1 MKVTIYDVAKKA
13 GVSTATV
20 SKIIN
25 NTGSISEKTKLKVQK
40 VMDEL
45 QYQPSMIA
53 SALKGKSTHT
63 IGLLIPDLSNPI
75 FAEYAKYIEER
86 AQELGFSVIMCNT
99 DANPDKELRY
109 IELLKQKQVDG
120 IVIAARFN
128 NIKLLKELIKENF
141 PIAVIAQDLPALPI
155 DSVTVDDYLGG
166 YQVTEYLLS
175 LGHRKIGVVAEGD
188 RSSQERIKGYKQALV
203 DAGLKVDEGLI
214 LVCQQPTRE
223 CAKLNA
229 GILLDKERNQSA
241 IFGCNDLLAVGVM
254 QAARERGLT
263 IPNDLSVIGFDNTD
277 LSEVIY
283 PSLTTV
289 QQPLKDIGYHVVDF
303 LTQKIEGN
311 SRTTHRVVL
320 LPNLVIRQSTMQ
332 IEK

>member
-25 NTGSISEKTKLKVQK
+25 NTGSISEKTKLKVQA

-128 NIKLLKELIKENF
+128 NIKLLKELIKEKF

-203 DAGLKVDEGLI
+203 DTGLDVDEGLI
-214 LVCQQPTRE
+214 FVCQQPTRE
-223 CAKLNA
+223 CARLNA
-229 GILLDKERNQSA
+229 GTLIDKEKNLSA
-241 IFGCNDLLAVGVM
+241 IFGCNDLLAVGVI

-277 LSEVIY
+277 LSEVMY

-332 IEK
+332 IDT